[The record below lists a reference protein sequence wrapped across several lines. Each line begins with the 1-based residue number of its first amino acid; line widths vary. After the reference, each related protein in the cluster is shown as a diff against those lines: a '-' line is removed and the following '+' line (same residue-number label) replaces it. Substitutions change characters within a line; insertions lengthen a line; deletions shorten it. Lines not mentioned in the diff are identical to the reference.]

1 MRRIRRPSKPSTATL
16 LEFTVNRQK
25 INRSGGLM
33 TRDWNLPR

>member
-33 TRDWNLPR
+33 ARNWDLPR